1 MFHVRPYSRLS
12 ALPQE
17 AASISAPQK
26 NADPFRSLTGIFMW
40 NTSIVTNVRLS
51 GRSYN

>member
-26 NADPFRSLTGIFMW
+26 NADPFRTPAGSFMW
-40 NTSIVTNVRLS
+40 NTSLHIPAFPFK
-51 GRSYN
+51 GRG